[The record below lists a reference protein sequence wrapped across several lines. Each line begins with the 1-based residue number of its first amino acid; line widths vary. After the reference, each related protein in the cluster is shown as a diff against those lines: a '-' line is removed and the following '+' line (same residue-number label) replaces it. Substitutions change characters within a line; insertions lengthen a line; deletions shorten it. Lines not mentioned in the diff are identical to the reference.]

1 MKQFSLSILLTLF
14 ISMAGI
20 NAFAYDIAVDNAD
33 GVTIYY
39 NYYNEG
45 KELEVTFRNNS
56 NNENAYVDNVVIPE
70 EVTYMNRTRKVTSIG
85 DHAFYYCSRLTSV
98 TIPNSVTSIGS
109 FAFRDCSRLTSV
121 TIPNSVTIINNNAFY
136 LCVALKSLILED
148 GTEELNLQ
156 TLSKSPA
163 EFSGCPIEYLYY
175 GRNTQL
181 NNHYDTFSGKP
192 IKTLVIGSYITST
205 PSLNSE
211 NLKSIIVKD
220 DNEILDSREDCNAII
235 NSISNEL
242 IKGCSTSTIPNT
254 VTSIGASAFYKC
266 SDMSSVTIP
275 NSVTNID
282 RSAFSQTGL
291 TNVTIPNSVITI
303 GDGAFEQCI

>member
-1 MKQFSLSILLTLF
+1 
-14 ISMAGI
+14 MAGI

-85 DHAFYYCSRLTSV
+85 DHAFYY
-98 TIPNSVTSIGS
+98 
-109 FAFRDCSRLTSV
+109 CSRLTSV